1 MPSKSDHLNA
11 LARAEQDGLDLSLLR
26 VRLRLTPTERL
37 QRHQI
42 ALEMVEALRSAGRK
56 RQHVSG
62 RESADGSMRS

>member
-26 VRLRLTPTERL
+26 ERLRLTPTERL
-37 QRHQI
+37 QRHQV
-42 ALEMVEALRSAGRK
+42 ALEMVEALRGVWRK

-62 RESADGSMRS
+62 RESADGSMRR